1 MKEFEEVAVKAAK
14 EAGRIM
20 LDSFRR
26 EKEVRVKE
34 ARELVSSVDI
44 ESERRI
50 AQEIRENFPEH
61 SFISEELGGGSGRED
76 YVWIIDPLDGTHNY
90 IYGQPAFGL
99 SIALA
104 HQDEVILGVINL
116 PFYGELFY
124 AEKGKGAY
132 LNGRRVHPSDVDKL
146 SEAYIFYDP
155 QLHKRKD
162 MFDNLMKLYPKC
174 FSLRIIGCAV
184 HDACSVASGRA
195 EARIWHKTKTVD
207 VAAGTLIVQEAGGKA
222 TDFNG
227 NPHTLGS
234 TEVIVSN
241 GKIHDELVDVLK
253 HKKPA

>member
-1 MKEFEEVAVKAAK
+1 MKEFIEVAIKAAK
-14 EAGRIM
+14 EAGKI
-20 LDSFRR
+20 LIENFRR
-26 EKEVRVKE
+26 EKKVHWKE
-34 ARELVSSVDI
+34 AKELVTNIDI
-44 ESERRI
+44 ESEKLVI
-50 AQEIRENFPEH
+50 QMTKDNFPQH
-61 SFISEELGGGSGRED
+61 KVLSEELGRMPGRED

-104 HQDEVILGVINL
+104 HQDEIILGVINL

-132 LNGRRVHPSDVDKL
+132 LNGKPIHPSDIDKL
-146 SEAYIFYDP
+146 SEAYILYDP

-162 MFDNLMKLYPKC
+162 MFDNLVKLYPKC
-174 FSLRIIGCAV
+174 FTLRIIGCAV
-184 HDACSVASGRA
+184 YDACSVASGRA

-207 VAAGTLIVQEAGGKA
+207 VAAGTLLVQEAGGKA

-227 NPHTLGS
+227 NPFTLGS

-241 GKIHDELVDVLK
+241 GKIHGQLVDVLRYA
-253 HKKPA
+253 PA

>member
-1 MKEFEEVAVKAAK
+1 MKDVAIQAAK
-14 EAGRIM
+14 EAGKIL
-20 LDSFRR
+20 LDNFRR

-34 ARELVSSVDI
+34 ARELLSNVDL
-44 ESERRI
+44 ESEKRI
-50 AQEIRENFPEH
+50 LQMIKETFPQH
-61 SFISEELGGGSGRED
+61 TFISEELGMERGRED
-76 YVWIIDPLDGTHNY
+76 YIWIIDPLDGTHNY

-104 HQDEVILGVINL
+104 HQDEVILGVISL

-124 AEKGKGAY
+124 AEKGRGAY
-132 LNGRRVHPSDVDKL
+132 LNNKPISPSNIAKL

-162 MFDNLMKLYPKC
+162 MFDNLVKLYPKC
-174 FSLRIIGCAV
+174 FTLRIFGCAV
-184 HDACSVASGRA
+184 YDACSVASGRA

-207 VAAGTLIVQEAGGKA
+207 VAAGTLIVKEAGGKV

-227 NPHTLGS
+227 NPFSLGS

-241 GKIHDELVDVLK
+241 GKIHDELVDILK
-253 HKKPA
+253 HKT